1 MGSMTTINGVEV
13 YRAEPTGEPRGAL
26 IVIEEIWGLVDHIKG
41 IADRWATEG
50 YLAVAPD
57 LLSRGGISPEVGEEL
72 FRANSS
78 PDEAVRTAMQP
89 KLREKLAPVREP
101 AYGEWATAQLVKL
114 VDALV
119 EEPGIDGR
127 IGVTGFCFGGTY
139 SFALAAADDRVRAA
153 VPFYGTAPDA
163 GRIAGIACPILALYG
178 EQDHALME
186 KLPEVREAM
195 NAAGVDFT
203 EVVYEGAGHAF
214 FNDTNSIAYRPEIA
228 ADAWAKATAFIGEH
242 VG

>member
-1 MGSMTTINGVEV
+1 MGSMTSMNGVEV
-13 YRAEPTGEPRGAL
+13 YRAEPAGDSRGAI
-26 IVIEEIWGLVDHIKG
+26 IVIEEIWGLVDHIKD
-41 IADRWATEG
+41 IADRWAAEG

-57 LLSRGGISPEVGEEL
+57 LLSHGGITPEVGEEL
-72 FRANSS
+72 SLATKS

-101 AYGEWATAQLVKL
+101 AYGEWATAELVKL

-127 IGVTGFCFGGTY
+127 IGVTGYCFGGTY
-139 SFALAAADDRVRAA
+139 SYALAAADDRVRAA

-163 GRIAGIACPILALYG
+163 ARIARIGCPVLALYG
-178 EQDHALME
+178 VNDPPLMA

-195 NAAGVDFT
+195 AAAGIDFAD
-203 EVVYEGAGHAF
+203 VVYEDAGHAF
-214 FNDTNSIAYRPEIA
+214 FNDTNSIAYRPDAA
-228 ADAWAKATAFIGEH
+228 ADAWARTTAFIAEH